1 MSDKKWYLCF
11 VLWKSFFSQ
20 GFVKKFDTEKM
31 VSKLI
36 TNSDVLA
43 QVLVVCQESEH
54 KINKELGVSL
64 LEHLLTLYL
73 RVRSFSY
80 AKDQVQKHKM
90 DTKTVKQS
98 ALRNKLQKS
107 SEEN

>member
-1 MSDKKWYLCF
+1 MKN
-11 VLWKSFFSQ
+11 
-20 GFVKKFDTEKM
+20 FDTEKM

-36 TNSDVLA
+36 TNTEA
-43 QVLVVCQESEH
+43 QFLVVCQESEH
-54 KINKELGVSL
+54 KINKELAVNL

-98 ALRNKLQKS
+98 ALRNELQKS